1 MTTSVPRTRWR
12 DRLFPGRSLVAA
24 QVAPYAEAWRQH
36 NASVMGGPEPLWV
49 ALGDS
54 LSQGIGADTWQSGW
68 LPTTARD
75 LTELGR
81 PYRVLNLSR
90 TGATTHDVLDRQLA
104 ALADLDEE
112 PSVVTL
118 LVGANDIVHRRHRA
132 GLVERWGAILVR
144 LPDRS
149 VIGLMPQPVPLAWRV
164 NGRIRA
170 RGVATVGL
178 RPAARPFR
186 GHRAADLFHP
196 NDLGHRRIADVW
208 LEVLRT
214 RPYP

>member
-1 MTTSVPRTRWR
+1 
-12 DRLFPGRSLVAA
+12 
-24 QVAPYAEAWRQH
+24 
-36 NASVMGGPEPLWV
+36 MGGPEPLWV

-54 LSQGIGADTWQSGW
+54 LSQGVGARTWQSGW

-75 LTELGR
+75 LAAAGR

-90 TGATTHDVLDRQLA
+90 TGATTHDVLDRQLG
-104 ALADLDEE
+104 LLDGLTDV
-112 PSVVTL
+112 PSLVTL
-118 LVGANDIVHRRHRA
+118 LVGANDIVHRRHRR
-132 GLVERWGAILVR
+132 GLVERWASILGR

-149 VIGLMPQPVPLAWRV
+149 VVGLMPQPVPLAWRV
-164 NGRIRA
+164 NDLIRA
-170 RGVATVGL
+170 RGVATVNV